1 MSQAAEP
8 PPNPPPAAGR
18 PPEVAAVAPLGA
30 AVAPLDE
37 WIRASQRPIAAALR
51 DVESAS
57 RQTCTR
63 DEFFTLLLQRTVSAM
78 GARGGIL
85 WHREPATES
94 ESFVAI
100 ARAGQLTD
108 QSLTETFRP
117 IHERLLNQVAADAKP
132 VIVPPSPGATRPEVP
147 ANPLDVPA
155 AIVPLRPYQ
164 DQAPTHFLLQLFLA
178 PASGIAAKRGYLRF
192 ASQMG
197 GFAEAFLR
205 AEDHLC
211 GLQFR
216 KLSAEILD
224 NLLTLYRPGGPDLA
238 PRIAR
243 TTADLFGFSAVS
255 LIVLGDPDGESTRHH
270 EPAQQREPA
279 RYSLLAHYPSDE
291 TTDATLASAWRA
303 NDDLVSVV
311 HNATA
316 TTWLRPDRDPVDRST
331 AVLIPSPGSGLRL
344 IARDRAGI
352 STRSPQT
359 LGLLRRW
366 TRHCDLLLR
375 QAPRPND
382 ADRKWDRQ
390 RPGHPGPSNR
400 RVARFLGVAAAA
412 ALTCGF
418 AAGVAL
424 MAWRAPGTPAAESR
438 AADAILVAPRD
449 GLISAVH
456 VGPDRPFAA
465 GDRLLTINDPSL
477 ESEIADLRH
486 RQAMLIDRQ
495 RRRLK
500 ALANGTRAGHPRP
513 FSFQDDNDRLR
524 RLHATLLA
532 EHLADRAE
540 IRSLDQAIGR
550 RQVNASSLTLHAD
563 RRGTIT
569 AADLDRLP
577 VGRQV
582 RQGDVLLRIR
592 HEPGDGPETR
602 PGPSR
607 KRSP

>member
-1 MSQAAEP
+1 MCPAAEP

-18 PPEVAAVAPLGA
+18 PSVVEPVAPLG
-30 AVAPLDE
+30 D

-57 RQTCTR
+57 RQNCHR
-63 DEFFTLLLQRTVSAM
+63 DEFFALLLQRTVSAM

-85 WHREPATES
+85 WHRES
-94 ESFVAI
+94 ENEAGRFVSL
-100 ARAGQLTD
+100 ARAGHLTD
-108 QSLTETFRP
+108 QALADTVRP
-117 IHERLLNQVAADAKP
+117 VHDRLLRQVAADGKP
-132 VIVPPSPGATRPEVP
+132 VVVPPSPGATRPDLP

-155 AIVPLRPYQ
+155 AIVPLRPYH
-164 DQAPTHFLLQLFLA
+164 DQSPTHFLLQLFLA
-178 PASGIAAKRGYLRF
+178 PASGIAARRGYLRF
-192 ASQMG
+192 AAQMG

-205 AEDHLC
+205 AEDHLG
-211 GLQFR
+211 GLHYR
-216 KLSAEILD
+216 KLSTEILD
-224 NLLTLYRPGGPDLA
+224 NLLTLHRPAGPDLA

-255 LIVLGDPDGESTRHH
+255 LIVIGDPDGGS
-270 EPAQQREPA
+270 A
-279 RYSLLAHYPSDE
+279 RQSGSACYSLLAHYPPDPTPDPTPDATPAS
-291 TTDATLASAWRA
+291 TWLATDA
-303 NDDLVSVV
+303 LVSIAR
-311 HNATA
+311 HATA
-316 TTWLRPDRDPVDRST
+316 TTWLRPDRDPVDRAT

-352 STRSPQT
+352 TTRSPQT

-513 FSFQDDNDRLR
+513 FSFRDDNDRLR

-550 RQVNASSLTLHAD
+550 RGVNASSLTLHAD